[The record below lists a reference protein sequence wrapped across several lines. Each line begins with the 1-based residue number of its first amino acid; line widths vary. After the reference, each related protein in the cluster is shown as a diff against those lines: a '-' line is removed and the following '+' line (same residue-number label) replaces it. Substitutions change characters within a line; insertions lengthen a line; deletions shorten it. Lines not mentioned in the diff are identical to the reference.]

1 MDYVL
6 HPDVYSDLEEIDT
19 YIGQFS
25 PPAADRLLDELF
37 EAFDMIGRF
46 PHHGHRR
53 PDLVGGALRFKVV
66 GDYLIAYSPKREPV
80 WIAAVVDGRRSPRV
94 IAAILRSRE

>member
-6 HPDVYSDLEEIDT
+6 HPDVYTDLEEIDS

-37 EAFDMIGRF
+37 EAFDMIARF
-46 PHHGHRR
+46 PRHGHRR
-53 PDLVGGALRFKVV
+53 PDLAIGALRFKVV
-66 GDYLIAYSPKREPV
+66 GDYLIAYLPERKPP
-80 WIAAVVDGRRSPRV
+80 WIAAVIDGRRHPRI
-94 IAAILRSRE
+94 IAAVLRARE